1 MSDDLFCNSSDKRTH
16 NSTHDNASDPCVV
29 ILYCDNDIIVVDKQA
44 DVLSVPGRGPEK
56 LDSITHRL
64 TLKFEE
70 IHIVHRLDM
79 ATSGIMVFARTKDA
93 LRSLQQQFQNRQ
105 TKKRYQAIVAGLLTP
120 SSGAV
125 NLPMRCDWPN
135 RPRQMVC
142 YEYGKKSLTRWRVID
157 YVNGNTRVELLPVTG
172 RSHQL
177 RIHCDAMNHPILGDH
192 LYGTEDS
199 QNASKQL
206 CLHAQT
212 LTFTHPSTLTEVTF
226 SSPVPF

>member
-1 MSDDLFCNSSDKRTH
+1 MTTVSIIHIDDDI
-16 NSTHDNASDPCVV
+16 V
-29 ILYCDNDIIVVDKQA
+29 IVNKQA

-56 LDSITHRL
+56 LDSISHRL
-64 TLKFEE
+64 SLQFDE

-79 ATSGIMVFARTKDA
+79 ATSGIMVFARNKDS

-105 TKKRYQAIVAGLLTP
+105 TQKTYQAIVAGRLTP
-120 SSGAV
+120 TTGAI

-142 YEYGKKSLTRWRVID
+142 YEYGKKSLTRWQVLEYID
-157 YVNGNTRVELLPVTG
+157 GNTRVNLMPVTG

-177 RIHCDAMNHPILGDH
+177 RIHCNAMRHPILGDH
-192 LYGTEDS
+192 LYGTNES
-199 QNASKQL
+199 QNATKHL
-206 CLHAQT
+206 CLHAQS
-212 LTFTHPSTLTEVTF
+212 LTFTHPKNHQRITF